1 MFDKRLI
8 RMVPGVMR
16 YIVASVAGKWVA
28 LLCNIGVF
36 AGVATLLTATVL
48 GDVAPSV
55 AQPAA
60 AAAFGTVQAAVG
72 ALQAAGIGAPQAA
85 GVGTLQAA
93 PAWLLFFA
101 ILLAVRALA
110 IYLAQRAGDRAAY
123 LAKRRVRQVVYD
135 KLASMGPAYA
145 EQVSTAEAVQTSVEG
160 AQQLEVYFGGYL
172 PQLFYAVLAPVTL
185 FAALV
190 GMAGAPAAV
199 LLVIVP
205 LIPISIML
213 VMRNAKKVA
222 AEYWGS
228 YVDLGGSFLEA
239 VQGLTTLKIYRAD
252 ERWHERM
259 NREAEGFR
267 RATMKMLGV
276 QLRSINV
283 MDLVAFGGAAA
294 GIIVALLQLN
304 GGAIG
309 FFAAFMVVFLS
320 QEFFLPMRR
329 LGSLFHT
336 AMNGMSAAKTMFR
349 ILDAPAPPR
358 GEAEL
363 DGDGDVVCSGVGYAY
378 GGTTVLADVS
388 CTVARGSL
396 TAIVGGSGSGKSTL
410 AGILSGRRAG
420 YQGRLTIGGVDVRD
434 ASLASLSRTVTLVP
448 TNGHLF
454 EGTVR
459 SNLAMAAPNAA
470 DEELWEALR
479 RCQVDGFVRAAGGL
493 DAHVAEGG
501 SNLSGGQ
508 RQRICVARA
517 LLHDTPIYVFD
528 EATSNVD
535 AASEHA
541 IGQVIAGLAGTHT
554 VIVIAHRLA
563 SVVEADQ
570 ILVID
575 GGALVERGSHAELVA
590 AGGRYAE
597 LWESQH
603 ELAAFT
609 DEAVEGAEPE
619 RDAAADMR
627 TATEV
632 AAGVRVSAAAH
643 ATAAGA
649 ASAAVEPAKPGDAS
663 AVSDR
668 PHGAS
673 APAADARVGAS
684 TAPVRRSAF
693 SIMMR
698 MVGLVRPLM
707 PYLLLAIALGSLG
720 SLAAT
725 FVTTFGAYGIMAAL
739 DYPLALGVGGACALA
754 AVCAAVRGPLH
765 YGEQLCNHYIAF
777 RLLALIR
784 DRVFSALR
792 RLAPA
797 KLEGR
802 DKGDLVS
809 LVTADIELLEVF
821 YAHTISP
828 IAIALVTSLVMLV
841 FIGVQAPALAV
852 IALAGYVLLGV
863 VMPVVSSKLCGD
875 AGRASRDGAG
885 AISAYVLDSL
895 RGLAEVIQ
903 LGRTSERA
911 RGLAQRTDAMGRNDR
926 RLHVRMALVEG
937 LADAVVL
944 GMSLAMVAAAI
955 ALTAAG
961 GLALPTAFVC
971 AFAYLSS
978 FGPVLAVCRLGT
990 SLQATLASGARVLDL
1005 LDEQPAC
1012 AEVTAGEDIAF
1023 AGAAAEH
1030 VSFSYGAPAAGGAM
1044 PAARPMPA
1052 AEVSPAGLGSA
1063 PAEAAP
1069 AGLGSAPAGVEAILD
1084 DVSVAF
1090 AEGEMVCITG
1100 RSGSGKST
1108 LLKLLMRFWDA
1119 TAGRVEVSGVDVRG
1133 VNTASLRAAES
1144 YMTQDTHL
1152 FVGTIGD
1159 NLRIARADATDAE
1172 LDAACEAAA
1181 LTELIERLPA
1191 GYDTPVG
1198 ELGDSLSGGE
1208 RQRIGLARVFLHD
1221 APFVLLDEPTSN
1233 LDALSEAAVMRS
1245 VARLRAQ
1252 GKTVVLVSHRA
1263 STCAFAD
1270 RSYSVERGRLS

>member
-16 YIVASVAGKWVA
+16 YIVASVVGKWVA

-36 AGVATLLTATVL
+36 AGVAALLATTVL
-48 GDVAPSV
+48 GDVAPNA

-60 AAAFGTVQAAVG
+60 AAAFGTVRAAVR
-72 ALQAAGIGAPQAA
+72 ALQAAGVGGSQAG

-101 ILLAVRALA
+101 ILLTVRALA
-110 IYLAQRAGDRAAY
+110 IYLAQRAGDRAAFM
-123 LAKRRVRQVVYD
+123 AKRRVRQVVYD

-145 EQVSTAEAVQTSVEG
+145 EQVSTAEAMQTSVEG

-172 PQLFYAVLAPVTL
+172 PQLFYAVLAPLTL
-185 FAALV
+185 FVALV

-349 ILDAPAPPR
+349 ILDAPEPAR

-378 GGTTVLADVS
+378 GDTTVLTDVS

-410 AGILSGRRAG
+410 AGILSGRKAG
-420 YQGRLTIGGVDVRD
+420 YQGRLTIGGIDVRD

-459 SNLAMAAPNAA
+459 SNLAMAAPNAD

-493 DAHVAEGG
+493 DARVAEGG

-535 AASEHA
+535 AASERA

-575 GGALVERGSHAELVA
+575 GGALVERGRHAELVA

-619 RDAAADMR
+619 GNAA
-627 TATEV
+627 
-632 AAGVRVSAAAH
+632 AAAH
-643 ATAAGA
+643 ATAAGV
-649 ASAAVEPAKPGDAS
+649 ASAAAEPAKACGAS
-663 AVSDR
+663 AVSER

-673 APAADARVGAS
+673 APAADARVDAPAAPAADARVDAP
-684 TAPVRRSAF
+684 TAPSRRSAF

-841 FIGVQAPALAV
+841 FIGVQAPVLAV
-852 IALAGYVLLGV
+852 IALVGYVLLGV
-863 VMPVVSSKLCGD
+863 VMPVVSSRLCGD

-911 RGLAQRTDAMGRNDR
+911 RGLAQRTDAMGCNDR

-944 GMSLAMVAAAI
+944 GMSLAMVAASI
-955 ALTAAG
+955 ALAAAG
-961 GLALPTAFVC
+961 ELALPTAFVC

-1005 LDEQPAC
+1005 LDEQPTC
-1012 AEVTAGEDIAF
+1012 AEVTAGADIAF
-1023 AGAAAEH
+1023 SGAAAEH
-1030 VSFSYGAPAAGGAM
+1030 VSFSYGAPAAGGAT
-1044 PAARPMPA
+1044 PAARVVPA
-1052 AEVSPAGLGSA
+1052 AEASPAGLRAAPAEASPARLGSA
-1063 PAEAAP
+1063 PAEA
-1069 AGLGSAPAGVEAILD
+1069 EAILD
-1084 DVSVAF
+1084 DMSVAF

-1133 VNTASLRAAES
+1133 INTASLRAAES

-1270 RSYSVERGRLS
+1270 RFYSVERGRLS

>member
-36 AGVATLLTATVL
+36 AGVAALLATTVL
-48 GDVAPSV
+48 GDVAPNA

-60 AAAFGTVQAAVG
+60 AAAFGTVRAAVG
-72 ALQAAGIGAPQAA
+72 ALQAAGVGGPQAG

-110 IYLAQRAGDRAAY
+110 IYLAQRAGDRAAFM
-123 LAKRRVRQVVYD
+123 AKRRVRQVVYD

-252 ERWHERM
+252 KRWHERM

-349 ILDAPAPPR
+349 ILDAPEPAR

-378 GGTTVLADVS
+378 GDTTVLADVS
-388 CTVARGSL
+388 CTVSRGSL

-410 AGILSGRRAG
+410 AGILSGCKAG

-459 SNLAMAAPNAA
+459 SNLAMAAPNAG
-470 DEELWEALR
+470 DDELWEALR

-493 DAHVAEGG
+493 DARVAEGG

-535 AASEHA
+535 AASERA
-541 IGQVIAGLAGTHT
+541 IGQVIAGLADTHT

-575 GGALVERGSHAELVA
+575 GGALVERGRHAELVA

-609 DEAVEGAEPE
+609 DETVEEVEPE
-619 RDAAADMR
+619 RDAATDVR
-627 TATEV
+627 
-632 AAGVRVSAAAH
+632 AA
-643 ATAAGA
+643 AAGA
-649 ASAAVEPAKPGDAS
+649 AADVRAAAAAHVTAAEPAKPAKPAKPGDAS

-673 APAADARVGAS
+673 APAADARVGAP
-684 TAPVRRSAF
+684 AVPVRRSAF

-852 IALAGYVLLGV
+852 IAMVGYVLLGV

-911 RGLAQRTDAMGRNDR
+911 RGLAQRTDVMGRNDR

-944 GMSLAMVAAAI
+944 GMSLAMVAASI
-955 ALTAAG
+955 ALVAAG
-961 GLALPTAFVC
+961 ELALPTAFVC

-1030 VSFSYGAPAAGGAM
+1030 VSFSYGAPAASSAM
-1044 PAARPMPA
+1044 PAVRVVPA
-1052 AEVSPAGLGSA
+1052 AEASPAGLR
-1063 PAEAAP
+1063 AAP
-1069 AGLGSAPAGVEAILD
+1069 AGIEAILD

-1119 TAGRVEVSGVDVRG
+1119 TAGRVEVSGVDVRSI
-1133 VNTASLRAAES
+1133 NTASLRAAES

-1172 LDAACEAAA
+1172 LDAACDAAA